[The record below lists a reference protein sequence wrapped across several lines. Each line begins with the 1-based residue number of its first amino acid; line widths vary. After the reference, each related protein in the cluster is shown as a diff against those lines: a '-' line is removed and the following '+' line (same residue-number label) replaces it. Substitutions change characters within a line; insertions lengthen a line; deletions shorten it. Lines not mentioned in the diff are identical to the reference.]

1 MQNEV
6 KENYAQ
12 SGGFYVMSQDGKT
25 NGKNAWLKG
34 EYAIWYNSENWMIGQ
49 KSAIGTEF
57 SYIHSTIDAQNPTL
71 VGNYWKYGHP
81 LEAHVEINPGDFII
95 SNIKGKC
102 FIFDYV

>member
-57 SYIHSTIDAQNPTL
+57 SYIHSTIDAQNPSL
-71 VGNYWKYGHP
+71 VGNNWMYY
-81 LEAHVEINPGDFII
+81 LEEEFVEATPGDIII
-95 SNIKGKC
+95 SNIEGREQ
-102 FIFDYV
+102 

>member
-57 SYIHSTIDAQNPTL
+57 SYIHSTIDAQNPSL
-71 VGNYWKYGHP
+71 VGNNWMYY
-81 LEAHVEINPGDFII
+81 LEEEFVEANPGDIII
-95 SNIKGKC
+95 SNIEGREQ
-102 FIFDYV
+102 

>member
-34 EYAIWYNSENWMIGQ
+34 EAAIWYYSESWNIGN
-49 KSAIGTEF
+49 KCDIGTEVC
-57 SYIHSTIDAQNPTL
+57 YIHSTIDAQNPTL
-71 VGNYWKYGHP
+71 VQNNWKYL
-81 LEAHVEINPGDFII
+81 LEERFVEANSGDIII
-95 SNIKGKC
+95 SNIEGKEQ
-102 FIFDYV
+102 